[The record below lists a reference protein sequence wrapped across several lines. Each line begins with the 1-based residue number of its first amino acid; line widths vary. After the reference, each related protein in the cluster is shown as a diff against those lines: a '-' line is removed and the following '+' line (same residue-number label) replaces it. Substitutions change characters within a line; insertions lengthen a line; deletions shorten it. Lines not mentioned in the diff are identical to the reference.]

1 MILYNEATQREQAAV
16 VKVLKVLEE
25 LQVTNNPH
33 SKEDHTWGLSCSC
46 INKSQTILIKD

>member
-16 VKVLKVLEE
+16 VKLLKVLEE

-33 SKEDHTWGLSCSC
+33 SNEDHTWGLSCSC
-46 INKSQTILIKD
+46 KNKSQTILIKD